1 MKMMERI
8 LRLDTVKS
16 TNDVLK
22 SLAEQGAKEGQI
34 VIAEEQS
41 AGKGRRGR
49 SFSSPKGKGIY
60 FSYLL
65 RPEKLDASV
74 STLTPRAAVAVS
86 RAIQKVSGM
95 CPQIKWVNDLVIRG
109 KKVCGILTEMAME
122 GGKIHHVILGIGINV
137 NQEAEDFPEELAE
150 IATSLSIEAGRT
162 FSRERL
168 IEELVKELDEMWRGM
183 ETTGG
188 EYLEEYRRRCVT
200 TGQDVCVISGSSR
213 RKARAIQVN
222 EDYSLQVEYEEGERE
237 DLNSGEV
244 SVRGVEGYV

>member
-8 LRLDTVKS
+8 LRLDTVDS
-16 TNDVLK
+16 TNNVLK
-22 SLAEQGAKEGQI
+22 NLAEQGAEEGQI
-34 VIAEEQS
+34 VVAEEQS

-65 RPEKLDASV
+65 RPEELDASV
-74 STLTPRAAVAVS
+74 STLTPRAAVAVA
-86 RAIQKVSGM
+86 RTIQKVCGI
-95 CPQIKWVNDLVIRG
+95 CPQIKWVNDLVIHG
-109 KKVCGILTEMAME
+109 KKVCGILTEMTME
-122 GGKIHHVILGIGINV
+122 EGKIRHVILGIGINV

-150 IATSLSIEAGRT
+150 IATSLSIEVGRT
-162 FSRERL
+162 LSREQL
-168 IEELVKELDEMWRGM
+168 IEELVKELDAMWVGE
-183 ETTGG
+183 ETMDA
-188 EYLEEYRRRCVT
+188 EYLEEYQRRCVT
-200 TGQDVCVISGSSR
+200 IGKDVCVISGSSR

-237 DLNSGEV
+237 NLNSGEV